1 MKIPRA
7 WIKGYCPNIILNV
20 NGVKTRLGLLA
31 PYLNESKS
39 LLFNNLQNM
48 ATVFFNTKKCG

>member
-39 LLFNNLQNM
+39 LLFNNFQNM
-48 ATVFFNTKKCG
+48 A